1 MMSIERA
8 VRQVNSAASVTNSRF
23 DNGNGEPVEAGRGRD
38 GGSGDCCDVGNVVT
52 FGGPELVWEP
62 AGKGNCCGEP
72 FISTPGGFAGKHVVV
87 PR

>member
-52 FGGPELVWEP
+52 FRVLEAVQGQAGGKKVLRRAPLCTPVLVLVKQ
-62 AGKGNCCGEP
+62 G
-72 FISTPGGFAGKHVVV
+72 VV